1 MRYVVAAKL
10 TARVSVSINQ
20 PRISIAALGKRE
32 LLVVVAALN
41 GNCCYDAG
49 LRACKRDF
57 ANENDLLGHGIWIY
71 RNSVERNYNFLSYA
85 SFYFTVIVARNKS
98 LTFSN
103 VSFKSDSFCQ

>member
-20 PRISIAALGKRE
+20 PRISIASLGKRE
-32 LLVVVAALN
+32 LRVVVAALN

-49 LRACKRDF
+49 LRGCKRGF
-57 ANENDLLGHGIWIY
+57 ANESDLLGHRIWIY
-71 RNSVERNYNFLSYA
+71 RNPVGLYSFLSYA

-98 LTFSN
+98 FKFSN
-103 VSFKSDSFCQ
+103 ESFKSDSFCQ